1 MERIGD
7 LDGMTSSEITVAGYL
22 LTRLRDLGVDH
33 LFGVPGDF
41 VLGFFNQVLKSDL
54 KYVGTCNELNAAY
67 AADGYARIRGIGAFA
82 STYGVGELSAIN
94 GVAGAFAER
103 VPVVAITGSPGTI
116 NFRTRP
122 LLHHTLGDYQV
133 PLRMYEKVTAA
144 STQLVSGETA
154 PAEID
159 RVLLAC
165 LSHQQPVY
173 ISFPSDVVMMK
184 CKRPGPFP
192 LPRPAPSNQDA
203 LGEAIMEALEMLNE
217 AQKTVVI
224 GDVELIRF
232 KLQKEFARFLEKT
245 GLPYA
250 TMMLGKTVL
259 SEHHPQFIGL
269 FEGDRS
275 RDYVRNRVESADCI
289 LQLGGLMTDF
299 NTGGFTTNL
308 DDSKTISA
316 NIRSVKIKHHYYEN
330 VHLLDFILGLTKK
343 LLRRD
348 PATLDIRCAADGCV
362 HRHTEPYRPEATKP
376 LTIKRF
382 FDRMSHFVENNSIV
396 IAETGVSL
404 FSAAEMLMPE
414 GATFIGQTFYG
425 SIGYTVGATLG
436 AGMAAQDRQA
446 VLFVGD
452 GSFQVTCQDLSTMI
466 RNRLKPVIF
475 LINNDGYTIERVI
488 VDRPYNDIQPWH
500 YHKLVDV
507 FGGGLG
513 LDVRTEGDLEGALG
527 KAATADTL
535 VFIEI
540 HTGRLDCPES
550 LRSAGREMA
559 ETNQLE

>member
-1 MERIGD
+1 MVS
-7 LDGMTSSEITVAGYL
+7 LEITVAEYL
-22 LTRLRDLGVDH
+22 LTRLKEIGVDH

-41 VLGFFNQVLKSDL
+41 VLGFLNQVLKSDVQ
-54 KYVGTCNELNAAY
+54 YVGTCNELNAAY

-82 STYGVGELSAIN
+82 STYGVGELSALN

-103 VPVVAITGSPGTI
+103 VPVVVITGSPSTV

-122 LLHHTLGDYQV
+122 LLHHTLGDYQI
-133 PLRMYEKVTAA
+133 PLRMYEKITAA
-144 STQLVSGETA
+144 STQLVSAETA

-159 RVLLAC
+159 RVLSAC
-165 LSHQQPVY
+165 LIRQLPVY
-173 ISFPSDVVMMK
+173 ISIPSDVVRMK
-184 CKRPGPFP
+184 CKRPNAFPFP
-192 LPRPAPSNQDA
+192 ASVPSDQDVLKEAIQEA
-203 LGEAIMEALEMLNE
+203 LGMLEK
-217 AQKTVVI
+217 AKKPVVV

-232 KLQKEFARFLEKT
+232 KLQKEFAGFLDKT
-245 GLPYA
+245 GFPYT
-250 TMMLGKTVL
+250 TMMLGKAVL

-275 RDYVRNRVESADCI
+275 RDYVRNRVSSADCL
-289 LQLGGLMTDF
+289 LQLGALMTDF
-299 NTGGFTTNL
+299 NTGGFTTRL
-308 DDSKTISA
+308 DDAKTISA
-316 NIRSVKIKHHYYEN
+316 NIRTVKIRHHYYEN
-330 VHLLDFILGLTKK
+330 VYLHDFILGLTEK
-343 LLRRD
+343 LSRRD
-348 PATLDIRCAADGCV
+348 PATLEIQCAADGCI
-362 HRHTEPYRPEATKP
+362 HRHTEPYQPDAPKP

-382 FDRMSHFVENNSIV
+382 FDRMSHFIENNSIV
-396 IAETGVSL
+396 VAETGVSL

-436 AGMAAQDRQA
+436 ACMAAQDRPA

-475 LINNDGYTIERVI
+475 LVNNDGYTIERVI
-488 VDRPYNDIQPWH
+488 SDRPYNDIQPWH

-513 LDVRTEGDLEGALG
+513 LDVRTEGELENALD
-527 KAATADTL
+527 KAAATDGL

-550 LRSAGREMA
+550 LRSAGRSMA
-559 ETNQLE
+559 ETNQLD

>member
-1 MERIGD
+1 MI
-7 LDGMTSSEITVAGYL
+7 SSEITVAQYL
-22 LTRLRDLGVDH
+22 LIRLKEIGVDH

-67 AADGYARIRGIGAFA
+67 AADGYARIRGIGAFS

-103 VPVVAITGSPGTI
+103 VPVVVITGSPATI

-122 LLHHTLGDYQV
+122 LLHHTLGDYQI
-133 PLRMYEKVTAA
+133 PLRMYEKITVA
-144 STQLVSGETA
+144 STQLISAQTA

-159 RVLLAC
+159 RILSAC
-165 LSHQQPVY
+165 IFYKQPVY
-173 ISFPSDVVMMK
+173 ISLPSDVVMMK
-184 CKRPGPFP
+184 CKRPDAFIFP
-192 LPRPAPSNQDA
+192 TPAPSNQDA
-203 LGEAIMEALEMLNE
+203 LTEAIKEALGMLDK
-217 AQKTVVI
+217 AQKPVVI

-232 KLQKEFARFLEKT
+232 KLQKEFVGLLDKT
-245 GLPYA
+245 GFPYV
-250 TMMLGKTVL
+250 TMMLGKAVL

-308 DDSKTISA
+308 DDSKMISA
-316 NIRSVKIKHHYYEN
+316 NICSVKIKHHYYEN
-330 VHLLDFILGLTKK
+330 VYLHDFILGLTEK

-348 PATLDIRCAADGCV
+348 PATLDIQCAADGCI
-362 HRHTEPYRPEATKP
+362 HRHTQPYQPDVSKP

-382 FDRMSHFVENNSIV
+382 FDRMSHFIENNSIV

-404 FSAAEMLMPE
+404 FSTAEMLMPE
-414 GATFIGQTFYG
+414 GTTFIGQTFYG

-436 AGMAAQDRQA
+436 ASMAARDRRT

-452 GSFQVTCQDLSTMI
+452 GAFQVTCQDLSTMI
-466 RNRLKPVIF
+466 RNRLKPIIF
-475 LINNDGYTIERVI
+475 LLNNDGYTIERVI
-488 VDRPYNDIQPWH
+488 VDRPYNDIQPWR
-500 YHKLVDV
+500 YHKLLEV

-513 LDVRTEGDLEGALG
+513 FDVHTQGELENALD
-527 KAATADTL
+527 KAATADGL

-540 HTGRLDCPES
+540 HTERLDCPEA
-550 LRSAGREMA
+550 LRSAGRSMA
-559 ETNQLE
+559 KTNHLDL